1 LPSLC
6 SSSKLK
12 IFRPSESSVALARKV
27 RCSPL
32 VASLLEMS
40 QFSVSEAGLIQ
51 EWIDPNLRN
60 ALEDLNLGKTSDF
73 GYESWLNN
81 HGSFGNVVIYGD
93 YDVDGICSTVLA
105 MEIFMAI
112 GCPVRFFIPHRHKQ
126 GYGLHPDVISGIA
139 SSKCNTLVVV
149 DCGTGSGDLL
159 DQLEVSGISVL
170 VFDHHMPGR
179 VIHRPGLIN
188 PQNDGNIPARNLC
201 ATSVLWSWAFK
212 HRIMPEEWLFEK
224 LDLVALATLSDCM
237 PLGILN
243 RAFVNEGMKVI
254 SRKKRSGLECLIRKL
269 DLSSD
274 HLTENDLVMKVI
286 PSLNAPGRMDSAD
299 HCVKLLAA
307 SGQHDEYVNAILEFN
322 KMRRDISS
330 TISTDLLSNPDTDK
344 GHVFYSDEWHAGV
357 ISSVASNLCSVKNR
371 PVVLGAPA
379 NGSIR
384 GTVRVPEGGDA
395 LKALENVSSLLNRW
409 GGHCYAAGF
418 SVAFEKWEQLRL
430 ELENQFS
437 SYINEEPLVI
447 AMELDPATIDLE
459 TFSDISKLGP
469 FGKGNPR
476 PLFFMQRDGSES
488 LKPLGKTGLHFRI
501 SSDSGDF
508 LAFNSSGLWDQY
520 DDIQG
525 WIYYPDLNY
534 WRGKICVQFIL
545 DRILVR

>member
-1 LPSLC
+1 
-6 SSSKLK
+6 
-12 IFRPSESSVALARKV
+12 
-27 RCSPL
+27 
-32 VASLLEMS
+32 
-40 QFSVSEAGLIQ
+40 
-51 EWIDPNLRN
+51 
-60 ALEDLNLGKTSDF
+60 
-73 GYESWLNN
+73 
-81 HGSFGNVVIYGD
+81 
-93 YDVDGICSTVLA
+93 
-105 MEIFMAI
+105 
-112 GCPVRFFIPHRHKQ
+112 
-126 GYGLHPDVISGIA
+126 
-139 SSKCNTLVVV
+139 
-149 DCGTGSGDLL
+149 
-159 DQLEVSGISVL
+159 
-170 VFDHHMPGR
+170 
-179 VIHRPGLIN
+179 
-188 PQNDGNIPARNLC
+188 
-201 ATSVLWSWAFK
+201 
-212 HRIMPEEWLFEK
+212 
-224 LDLVALATLSDCM
+224 
-237 PLGILN
+237 
-243 RAFVNEGMKVI
+243 
-254 SRKKRSGLECLIRKL
+254 
-269 DLSSD
+269 
-274 HLTENDLVMKVI
+274 
-286 PSLNAPGRMDSAD
+286 MDSAD

-307 SGQHDEYVNAILEFN
+307 SSKHDVYVNAILEFN

-330 TISTDLLSNPDTDK
+330 TISTDLLSNPETGK

-357 ISSVASNLCSVKNR
+357 ISSVASNLCSVKNM